1 MSRFPREAA
10 VALTASLL
18 IPAGGLAASDAS
30 AEYMAADPSITDPS
44 PTPWER
50 LEIGPDG
57 QSLRVYFS
65 TGAAG
70 CNGLAR
76 VEVDRSADVPVVTVW
91 TGLHPDAA
99 VRICKAGE
107 YDYYTEVALDAP
119 VVLDGSTTSHTSS
132 KGYQDAMSWSVD
144 RDVTVSSAGTT
155 TKSSRPRGAM
165 QTSSTAVTEMTRPS
179 SIPSTRSPGPRRS
192 SFRTDP
198 ARSGPPMRPRQ
209 SSGSHPALPARA
221 RHHLLVRHRPS
232 WSSHRA
238 NATPRP

>member
-76 VEVDRSADVPVVTVW
+76 VEIDRSADVPVVTVW

-99 VRICKAGE
+99 VRICEAGE

-132 KGYQDAMSWSVD
+132 KGYPGRDELVGGPGRDRLFGGNHDDVIKAKGGDADFIDCGDGDDTAFVDPVDTVTGSEKVIVQD
-144 RDVTVSSAGTT
+144 
-155 TKSSRPRGAM
+155 
-165 QTSSTAVTEMTRPS
+165 
-179 SIPSTRSPGPRRS
+179 
-192 SFRTDP
+192 
-198 ARSGPPMRPRQ
+198 
-209 SSGSHPALPARA
+209 
-221 RHHLLVRHRPS
+221 
-232 WSSHRA
+232 
-238 NATPRP
+238 